1 MKRENEEWVVGLD
14 EDHFNCDDTYPSKEE
29 AIKAGREEL
38 MNAEPYNP
46 ESYTSYSEV
55 FHDDIDDDVICFYVG
70 RITSPCPKVYAD
82 DIIQDLTDRA
92 YAIYEECQ
100 VNKFCNGELLT
111 KFSKEWRDDSKWA
124 VFVKYFDVYE
134 FKVKPFKPVGG
145 ETYWIVTADGRVLDK
160 TFVPDNTFDCS
171 NRAIGNCFKTK
182 ESAEM
187 HKEEMMKI
195 LKGEDDE

>member
-1 MKRENEEWVVGLD
+1 MENEE
-14 EDHFNCDDTYPSKEE
+14 FE
-29 AIKAGREEL
+29 AQFVSG
-38 MNAEPYNP
+38 
-46 ESYTSYSEV
+46 
-55 FHDDIDDDVICFYVG
+55 
-70 RITSPCPKVYAD
+70 
-82 DIIQDLTDRA
+82 
-92 YAIYEECQ
+92 ECE

-145 ETYWIVTADGRVLDK
+145 ETYWIVTAGGRVLDK

-187 HKEEMMKI
+187 HKKEILKI
-195 LKGEDDE
+195 LKGEPDE

>member
-1 MKRENEEWVVGLD
+1 MKTIKEEVIELLMKRIGVAENEE
-14 EDHFNCDDTYPSKEE
+14 FE
-29 AIKAGREEL
+29 AQF
-38 MNAEPYNP
+38 
-46 ESYTSYSEV
+46 T
-55 FHDDIDDDVICFYVG
+55 H
-70 RITSPCPKVYAD
+70 
-82 DIIQDLTDRA
+82 
-92 YAIYEECQ
+92 EECQ

-111 KFSKEWRDDSKWA
+111 KVNEKWRDNSMWA

-145 ETYWIVTADGRVLDK
+145 ETYWIVTAGGRVLDK

-182 ESAEM
+182 ESAEA
-187 HKEEMMKI
+187 HKEEILKI

>member
-1 MKRENEEWVVGLD
+1 MKTLKEEVIKMLMDRIGVVENEE
-14 EDHFNCDDTYPSKEE
+14 FE
-29 AIKAGREEL
+29 AQFVSG
-38 MNAEPYNP
+38 
-46 ESYTSYSEV
+46 
-55 FHDDIDDDVICFYVG
+55 
-70 RITSPCPKVYAD
+70 
-82 DIIQDLTDRA
+82 
-92 YAIYEECQ
+92 ECE

-134 FKVKPFKPVGG
+134 FKVTPFKPVGG

-160 TFVPDNTFDCS
+160 TFVPYNTFDCS

-182 ESAEM
+182 EAAEM
-187 HKEEMMKI
+187 HKEEILKI

>member
-1 MKRENEEWVVGLD
+1 MKTLKEEVMELLMKRIGVAENEE
-14 EDHFNCDDTYPSKEE
+14 FE
-29 AIKAGREEL
+29 AQFVNG
-38 MNAEPYNP
+38 
-46 ESYTSYSEV
+46 
-55 FHDDIDDDVICFYVG
+55 
-70 RITSPCPKVYAD
+70 
-82 DIIQDLTDRA
+82 
-92 YAIYEECQ
+92 ECE

-187 HKEEMMKI
+187 HKEEILKI
-195 LKGEDDE
+195 LKGEGHE

>member
-1 MKRENEEWVVGLD
+1 MKTIKEEVIELLMKRIGVAENEE
-14 EDHFNCDDTYPSKEE
+14 FE
-29 AIKAGREEL
+29 AQF
-38 MNAEPYNP
+38 
-46 ESYTSYSEV
+46 T
-55 FHDDIDDDVICFYVG
+55 H
-70 RITSPCPKVYAD
+70 
-82 DIIQDLTDRA
+82 
-92 YAIYEECQ
+92 EECQ

-111 KFSKEWRDDSKWA
+111 KVNEKWRDNSMWA

-145 ETYWIVTADGRVLDK
+145 ETYWIVTAGGRVLDK

-195 LKGEDDE
+195 MKGEDDE

>member
-1 MKRENEEWVVGLD
+1 MKTLKEEVIELLMKRIGVAENEE
-14 EDHFNCDDTYPSKEE
+14 FE
-29 AIKAGREEL
+29 AQFA
-38 MNAEPYNP
+38 
-46 ESYTSYSEV
+46 
-55 FHDDIDDDVICFYVG
+55 H
-70 RITSPCPKVYAD
+70 
-82 DIIQDLTDRA
+82 
-92 YAIYEECQ
+92 EECQ

-111 KFSKEWRDDSKWA
+111 KVNEEWRDDLKWA

-145 ETYWIVTADGRVLDK
+145 ETYWIVTAGGRVLDK

-195 LKGEDDE
+195 MKGENDE